1 MISSWVHQRSILIEN
16 LEPHLSPNT
25 DTSAI
30 SLFELYFNDT
40 TIAHFIEATNAYAE
54 EIKHTKKA
62 MYRQFKYKQLTKT
75 VLLLLGITRVRSYTK
90 AWNSRNAQ
98 YILRLSTGVRSY
110 TKGWNSR
117 NAQYILRLNE
127 LMTRNRYEAIAS
139 FFHIVIPEE
148 EASFGNHPLRKILL
162 FQEYMKRKCCELYQP
177 FQQLSVDERMVK
189 S

>member
-1 MISSWVHQRSILIEN
+1 MHQHSILIEN
-16 LEPHLSPNT
+16 PEPHPSPNT

-30 SLFELYFNDT
+30 SLFELYFNYT

-75 VLLLLGITRVRSYTK
+75 VLLLLGITGVRSYTK
-90 AWNSRNAQ
+90 A
-98 YILRLSTGVRSY
+98 
-110 TKGWNSR
+110 WNSR

-139 FFHIVIPEE
+139 FFHIVTPEE
-148 EASFGNHPLRKILL
+148 ETSFSNHPLRKILP
-162 FQEYMKRKCCELYQP
+162 FHEYMKRKCRELYQP
-177 FQQLSVDERMVK
+177 LQQLSVDERMVK
-189 S
+189 SKAKTRF